1 MTKTGVKKAQ
11 LNAAFRDGKV
21 MSDSQVKPRVG
32 RDAEVTKGDILL
44 AAMHEFSE
52 FGDSGARID
61 RIAHRANA
69 NKSLIYSYF
78 GNKEELYAHV
88 LREAYI
94 QIRSGE
100 SELDLDHL
108 EPREAIRQ
116 LMQFTMEHY
125 LNAPWFLRLLATENL
140 RRGQTVKQIE
150 NISELQSPLIQQLS
164 RVLKRGAERNIFR
177 SDMDPVD
184 LYILMASFFYFPISN
199 AYTLPVVFDAPVTST
214 AWLKRHLAL
223 AQEMVLGHLEK
234 KG

>member
-1 MTKTGVKKAQ
+1 MPKTVAKRKLGNITFQ
-11 LNAAFRDGKV
+11 DGKV
-21 MSDSQVKPRVG
+21 MSASQVKPRVG

-52 FGDSGARID
+52 YGDSGARID

-108 EPREAIRQ
+108 DPREAIRQ
-116 LMQFTMEHY
+116 LMQFTMDHY

-140 RRGQTVKQIE
+140 RRGQTVRQIE
-150 NISELQSPLIQQLS
+150 DISELQSPLIQQLS
-164 RVLKRGAERNIFR
+164 RVLKRGAEQNIFR
-177 SDMDPVD
+177 ADVDPVD
-184 LYILMASFFYFPISN
+184 LYILLASFFYFPISN
-199 AYTLPVVFDAPVTST
+199 AYTLPVVFAAPVTEP
-214 AWLKRHLAL
+214 AWLKRHLDH

-234 KG
+234 KT